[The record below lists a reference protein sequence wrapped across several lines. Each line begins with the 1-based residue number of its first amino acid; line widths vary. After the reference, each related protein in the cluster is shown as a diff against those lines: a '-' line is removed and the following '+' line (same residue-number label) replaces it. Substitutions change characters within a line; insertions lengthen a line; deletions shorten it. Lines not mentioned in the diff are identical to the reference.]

1 MHNLGVTYEYK
12 MFYYFTQIIDAYQTH
27 LALRVGHD
35 RHLCPA
41 WRSKYLVDRAKA
53 RDNPKPS
60 TYNMDSA
67 LSRAG
72 AVRRVLDEYTVRDK
86 VRYVL
91 TSSLTLISTSI
102 IASDYKCV
110 PHFSRLSC

>member
-1 MHNLGVTYEYK
+1 MHNLGVTYENK
-12 MFYYFTQIIDAYQTH
+12 MFYYFTQIIDAYQTP

-53 RDNPKPS
+53 RDNPEPS

-91 TSSLTLISTSI
+91 TSSLTLISIPSVI
-102 IASDYKCV
+102 RYDMFLLV
-110 PHFSRLSC
+110 H

>member
-1 MHNLGVTYEYK
+1 MHNLGVTYENK

-27 LALRVGHD
+27 LALRIGHD

-72 AVRRVLDEYTVRDK
+72 AVR
-86 VRYVL
+86 YVL
-91 TSSLTLISTSI
+91 TVGERSNFKKFPTHTQDHGD
-102 IASDYKCV
+102 A
-110 PHFSRLSC
+110 